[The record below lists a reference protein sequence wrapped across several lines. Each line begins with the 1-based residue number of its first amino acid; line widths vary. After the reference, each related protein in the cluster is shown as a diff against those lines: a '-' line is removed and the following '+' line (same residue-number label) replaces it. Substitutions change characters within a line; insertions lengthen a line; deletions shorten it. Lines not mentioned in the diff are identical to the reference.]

1 MKMMGSESAKEMAEA
16 VTADSVTHAP
26 AKVILYSNI
35 NENRV
40 SGKFISGEVFCA
52 EVMGSANKYTAM
64 SN

>member
-1 MKMMGSESAKEMAEA
+1 MTEA

-52 EVMGSANKYTAM
+52 EVMGSANKYTAI